1 MTPHNLNVA
10 IIGSGLAGCLAAR
23 ILREQHTVT
32 IYEREAA
39 KAEAGA
45 AINLGPNAV
54 HILNSVDFDRRRA
67 CSIPVT
73 RVLSYNKQGELTR
86 ESIHDYVQEFGT
98 DWLFHHRVD
107 LRDELLR
114 LATAPSEE
122 LGLSGEPATVR
133 FGARVVDGDVDEG
146 RLILEGGE
154 VVEADLVVAA
164 DGIRSIMRGPVV
176 NDDAYITAQPSGSSA
191 FRFTM
196 SREKVIE
203 LHNGEVPEI
212 MDSSKPG
219 TLLGV
224 YALDPTERRVIMYP
238 CRNYE
243 ILNFAVL
250 APDNM
255 LKTPASSDSWSAPGD
270 KDEMISLFTD
280 FPDWVLKYFGAAEN
294 IKLWQLRMQNPLPTY
309 IRGRTVLIGDAAHAM
324 TPHQGQGGCQAI
336 EDAEGFRL
344 FIGDHVTRENVPTIL
359 EDFDRVRRPRASQ
372 IQLNTSQ
379 ATARHSAKEIYRF
392 RKFNF
397 TYHGIFE
404 ELRRIKKSDKV
415 DQLDHGG
422 GEDSKRES
430 DLHSAVG
437 SCRCRQCRTDS

>member
-1 MTPHNLNVA
+1 MTPHSLNVA

-32 IYEREAA
+32 IYERETA

-73 RVLSYNKQGELTR
+73 RVLSYNKQGELTH

-122 LGLSGEPATVR
+122 LGLTGEPATVR
-133 FGARVVDGDVDEG
+133 FGARVVGGDVDEG
-146 RLILEGGE
+146 RLTLEDGE

-212 MDSSKPG
+212 MDSSKSG
-219 TLLGV
+219 TLFGV

-270 KDEMISLFTD
+270 RDEMISLFTD
-280 FPDWVLKYFGAAEN
+280 FPDWVLKYFRAAEN
-294 IKLWQLRMQNPLPTY
+294 IKLWQLRMQDPLPTY

-344 FIGDHVTRENVPTIL
+344 FLGDHVTRANVPTIL

-379 ATARHSAKEIYRF
+379 AMARHSAKEIYRF

-404 ELRRIKKSDKV
+404 ELRKIKESEKV
-415 DQLDHGG
+415 GQLDHGG
-422 GEDSKRES
+422 GEESKRES

-437 SCRCRQCRTDS
+437 ICRCRQCQTDS

>member
-1 MTPHNLNVA
+1 MMAPHSLNIA

-32 IYEREAA
+32 IYERDTA

-54 HILNSVDFDRRRA
+54 HILNSVGFDRRRA

-86 ESIHDYVQEFGT
+86 ESIHDYVQEFGA

-122 LGLSGEPATVR
+122 LGLSGEPAKVR
-133 FGARVVDGDVDEG
+133 YGARVVGGDVEEG
-146 RLILEGGE
+146 RVILEDGE
-154 VVEADLVVAA
+154 VVEADLVIGLFVSFILPFSSVYLVLNDIVRCNTDNETGA
-164 DGIRSIMRGPVV
+164 DGIRSIMRGLVV
-176 NDDAYITAQPSGSSA
+176 HDDAYITAQPSGSSA

-219 TLLGV
+219 TLIGV

-255 LKTPASSDSWSAPGD
+255 LKAPASSDSWSAPGD

-280 FPDWVLKYFGAAEN
+280 FPEWVVKYF
-294 IKLWQLRMQNPLPTY
+294 RYSPL
-309 IRGRTVLIGDAAHAM
+309 
-324 TPHQGQGGCQAI
+324 
-336 EDAEGFRL
+336 
-344 FIGDHVTRENVPTIL
+344 
-359 EDFDRVRRPRASQ
+359 S
-372 IQLNTSQ
+372 LNTLCG
-379 ATARHSAKEIYRF
+379 TLTWK
-392 RKFNF
+392 
-397 TYHGIFE
+397 
-404 ELRRIKKSDKV
+404 
-415 DQLDHGG
+415 
-422 GEDSKRES
+422 
-430 DLHSAVG
+430 
-437 SCRCRQCRTDS
+437 

>member
-1 MTPHNLNVA
+1 MTPHSLNVA

-32 IYEREAA
+32 IYERETA

-54 HILNSVDFDRRRA
+54 HILNGVDFDRRRA

-146 RLILEGGE
+146 KLILEDGE
-154 VVEADLVVAA
+154 VVEADLVIAA

-212 MDSSKPG
+212 MDSSRPG

-270 KDEMISLFTD
+270 RDEMISLFTD
-280 FPDWVLKYFGAAEN
+280 FPDWVLNAAEN
-294 IKLWQLRMQNPLPTY
+294 IKLWQLRMQDPLPTY

-397 TYHGIFE
+397 TYRGIFE
-404 ELRRIKKSDKV
+404 ELRRIKESEKAG
-415 DQLDHGG
+415 QLDHGG
-422 GEDSKRES
+422 GEESKRES
-430 DLHSAVG
+430 DLHSASG
-437 SCRCRQCRTDS
+437 SCRCRQCQTDS

>member
-1 MTPHNLNVA
+1 MTPHSLNVA

-32 IYEREAA
+32 IYERETA

-146 RLILEGGE
+146 KLILEDGE
-154 VVEADLVVAA
+154 VVEADLVIAA

-212 MDSSKPG
+212 MDSSRPG

-270 KDEMISLFTD
+270 RDEMISLFTD
-280 FPDWVLKYFGAAEN
+280 FPDWVLNAAEN
-294 IKLWQLRMQNPLPTY
+294 IKLWQLRMQDPLPTY

-372 IQLNTSQ
+372 IQLNTSR

-404 ELRRIKKSDKV
+404 ELRRIRESENM

-422 GEDSKRES
+422 GEESKRES

-437 SCRCRQCRTDS
+437 TCRCRQCQRDS